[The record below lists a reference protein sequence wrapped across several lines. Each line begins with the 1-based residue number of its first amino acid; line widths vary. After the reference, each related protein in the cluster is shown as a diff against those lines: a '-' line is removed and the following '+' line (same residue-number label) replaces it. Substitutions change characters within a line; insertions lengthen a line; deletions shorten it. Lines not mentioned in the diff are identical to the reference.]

1 MWRRIAAVTA
11 LFGVV
16 IAGLALWWTL
26 RPKPPPPDR
35 LVLEAV
41 TFSTLSG
48 WTAGRQGEALV
59 AFKRSCARLLGLPD
73 DRSLGVEGRAGTVA
87 DWREPCEAAA
97 ELPVDDDA
105 AARGFFQAWFAPLR
119 VRNNERAEGLF
130 TGYFEPELRG
140 SLSRGGP
147 YTVPLHGRPADLVSV
162 DLGAFRHDLA
172 GRRIAGRVA
181 EGRLRPF
188 ESRAEIVAGAL
199 DDKVPVLAW
208 LDDPIAAFFL
218 HIQGSGRIMLAEGGE
233 LRVGFAGQNGH
244 PYVAI
249 GRELIRRGAIARER
263 VSLQTIRDWLER
275 NPDQAAEVM
284 AVNRSYVFFHVL
296 EGMGPVGAQG
306 VVLTPGRSLAVDR
319 RYLPLGAP
327 LWLEASVPAPRPESR
342 DRSFH
347 RLMVA
352 QDTGGAI
359 RGPVRGD
366 VFWGN
371 GPDAEA
377 VAGRMKHKG
386 RYYLLLPRALL
397 AKQVSEN

>member
-1 MWRRIAAVTA
+1 MWRRVAAAAA

-16 IAGLALWWTL
+16 IAGVALWWTL

-48 WTAGRQGEALV
+48 WTEGRQGEALV
-59 AFKRSCARLLGLPD
+59 AFKRSCARLLGLPEE
-73 DRSLGVEGRAGTVA
+73 RSLGAGGRAGSVA
-87 DWREPCEAAA
+87 DWRELCEAAA
-97 ELPVDDDA
+97 VLPVDDDA

-140 SLSRGGP
+140 SLNRGGP
-147 YTVPLHGRPADLVSV
+147 YTVPLHGRPTDLVTV
-162 DLGAFRHDLA
+162 DLGAFRHDLE
-172 GRRIAGRVA
+172 GRRIAGRVLD
-181 EGRLRPF
+181 GRLRPF
-188 ESRAEIVAGAL
+188 ENRAEIVAGAL
-199 DDKVPVLAW
+199 DDKAPVLAW
-208 LDDPIAAFFL
+208 LDDPIAAFVL
-218 HIQGSGRIMLAEGGE
+218 HIQGSGRIVLAEGGE

-263 VSLQTIRDWLER
+263 ISLQTIRDWLKR

-296 EGMGPVGAQG
+296 EGVGPVGAQG

-327 LWLEASVPAPRPESR
+327 LWLEARAPAPQPESP
-342 DRSFH
+342 DRPLH

-366 VFWGN
+366 VFWGH

-377 VAGRMKHKG
+377 VAGRMKHQG

-397 AKQVSEN
+397 AKRAHES